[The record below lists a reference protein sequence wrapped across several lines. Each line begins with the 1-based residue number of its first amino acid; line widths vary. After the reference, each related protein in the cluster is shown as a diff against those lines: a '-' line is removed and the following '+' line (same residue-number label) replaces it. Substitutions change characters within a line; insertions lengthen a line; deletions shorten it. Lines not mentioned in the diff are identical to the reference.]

1 MNSHKNAGIKMENL
15 ENKIEKL
22 WNGQSDDVSCICE
35 AMESMN
41 IGKLRVANKIDGQW
55 KTNEYLKKA
64 ILLFFEHRK
73 SKIMHGSECEFFDKV
88 PLKTKNWSETDFIE
102 AGFRAVP
109 GSLIRYSAYVAK
121 SVVIMPSFIN
131 VGAYVDEGSLVD
143 TNALVGS
150 CAQIGKNC
158 HISDGVT
165 IGGVLEPLQ
174 ANPVIVEDGCF
185 LGVRSCVT
193 EGVIIG
199 EGAVLGAGT
208 ILTSST
214 KILDRETGK
223 ISYGKIPPYS
233 VVVPGAYASG
243 NVNISCAVIAKHVD
257 EGTRQKTSVNDI
269 LRLL

>member
-1 MNSHKNAGIKMENL
+1 MEMESLESRIERLWNNQQEDVSCVSEAMENL
-15 ENKIEKL
+15 N
-22 WNGQSDDVSCICE
+22 C
-35 AMESMN
+35 
-41 IGKLRVANKIDGQW
+41 GKLRVANKIDGQW

-64 ILLFFEHRK
+64 ILLFFRHAK
-73 SKIMHGSECEFFDKV
+73 SKIMHGNECEFFDKV
-88 PLKTKNWSETDFIE
+88 PLKTKNWSEADFIE

-109 GSLIRYSAYVAK
+109 GSLVRYSAHIAK
-121 SVVIMPSFIN
+121 SVVLMPSFVN
-131 VGAYVDEGSLVD
+131 VGAYVDEGTMVD

-150 CAQIGKNC
+150 CAQIGKKC
-158 HISDGVT
+158 HVSDGVT

-193 EGVIIG
+193 EGVIVG

-214 KILDRETGK
+214 KILDRETGE
-223 ISYGKIPPYS
+223 ISCGKIPPYS
-233 VVVPGAYASG
+233 VVVPGTYISG
-243 NVNISCAVIAKHVD
+243 NVGLSCAVIVKHVD